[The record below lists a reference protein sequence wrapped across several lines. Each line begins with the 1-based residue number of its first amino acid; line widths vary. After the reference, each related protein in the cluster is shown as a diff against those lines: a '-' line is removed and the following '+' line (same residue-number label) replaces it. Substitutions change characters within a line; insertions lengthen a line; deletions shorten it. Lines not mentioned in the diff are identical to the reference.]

1 MQFTT
6 LLSKLINRIGLIG
19 KWVHLYR
26 IRQAKKILKKLH
38 EIDKIPNSHGR
49 IISYLRKINPYVFEE
64 LVLTA
69 IENSNIYVVR
79 NKRYS
84 GDGGIDGIFKMKQ
97 GKVLVQCKRYGSYI
111 NNQHVL
117 ELTQLV
123 KEKKYYFGVFVHT
136 GKTGDKSKNIM
147 KVEKNILFISGSVLV
162 NLLLGNLNIATHI
175 QSKVKK

>member
-1 MQFTT
+1 MQLTK
-6 LLSKLINRIGLIG
+6 LISKIINRIGLIG

-26 IRQAKKILKKLH
+26 IKQAKKILKKLH
-38 EIDKIPNSHGR
+38 EINKTPNSYGR

-69 IENSNIYVVR
+69 IENSNIYIVR

-84 GDGGIDGIFKMKQ
+84 GDGGIDGIFKLKQ
-97 GKVLVQCKRYGSYI
+97 GKVLVQCKRYGGYI

-136 GKTGDKSKNIM
+136 GKTGDKSKGIM
-147 KVEKNILFISGSVLV
+147 KVEKNILFISGSILV
-162 NLLLGNLNIATHI
+162 ELLLGKINIAEHI
-175 QSKVKK
+175 ESKVKK

>member
-1 MQFTT
+1 MQLTK
-6 LLSKLINRIGLIG
+6 LLSKIINRIGLIG

-26 IRQAKKILKKLH
+26 IKQAKKVLKKLH
-38 EIDKIPNSHGR
+38 QINKTPDSNGR
-49 IISYLRKINPYVFEE
+49 IIAYLRKINPYVFEE

-69 IENSNIYVVR
+69 IENSNIYIVR

-84 GDGGIDGIFKMKQ
+84 GDGGIDGIFKLKE
-97 GKVLVQCKRYGSYI
+97 GKVLVQCKRYSGYI

-117 ELTQLV
+117 ELTKLV

-147 KVEKNILFISGSVLV
+147 KVEKNIIFISGSVLV
-162 NLLLGNLNIATHI
+162 NLLLGNINIAEHI
-175 QSKVKK
+175 ESKVKK